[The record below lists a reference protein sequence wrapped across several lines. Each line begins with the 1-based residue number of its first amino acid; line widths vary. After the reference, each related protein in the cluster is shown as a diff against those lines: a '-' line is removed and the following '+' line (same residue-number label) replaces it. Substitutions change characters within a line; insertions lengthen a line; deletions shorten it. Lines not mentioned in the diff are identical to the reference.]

1 MRTTTAISA
10 SEVLHS
16 QDRLIS
22 TYQRAH
28 YPNEYM
34 TLSAKK
40 PISSNSTILSLNPF
54 IDGEGIMRIS
64 GRLELASNLSYNEK
78 HPIIM
83 PYNSQYSRLLV
94 RFVRKIS
101 LHGGNQ
107 LVLRLIRSKYWIP
120 KVKNLIKSV
129 INKCKSCLLYKQRC
143 QRQLM
148 AALPPER
155 TNISRPFAHT
165 GLDFAGP
172 FDVKTYLG
180 RACRVTKGYVCIFV
194 CFSTKAIHLEPRSS

>member
-120 KVKNLIKSV
+120 KVKNLV
-129 INKCKSCLLYKQRC
+129 FYINKDVRDNLWLPSHQKGPIFHDHLHILAWILRALL
-143 QRQLM
+143 M
-148 AALPPER
+148 
-155 TNISRPFAHT
+155 
-165 GLDFAGP
+165 
-172 FDVKTYLG
+172 
-180 RACRVTKGYVCIFV
+180 
-194 CFSTKAIHLEPRSS
+194 